1 MLSFGPVPIALLWI
15 LAQPASISA
24 DAAHAIPGPLVTT
37 MMVFAGDAATAPPPL
52 AADLLGSAA
61 AKPAPVLE
69 PYDPAPLWL
78 DTLFVTL
85 GSRPN
90 FVVREA
96 RIGLDECDARDP
108 RCDIAH
114 ADLARLDA
122 DGQGYDLV
130 ASSLTSAFGLLTGP
144 SKDRPLFGSAMK
156 LRGRGRFVGIVMD
169 W

>member
-1 MLSFGPVPIALLWI
+1 MPLPLLWI
-15 LAQPASISA
+15 LAQPVSIAA
-24 DAAHAIPGPLVTT
+24 DAVPAVPGPLVTT
-37 MMVFAGDAATAPPPL
+37 MMVFGDDAATAPPPL
-52 AADLLGSAA
+52 AADLLGSAKA
-61 AKPAPVLE
+61 TPAPDLK

-78 DTLFVTL
+78 DTLFVAL

-90 FVVREA
+90 YIAREK
-96 RIGLDECDARDP
+96 RIGLDDCDARDP
-108 RCDIAH
+108 RCDLAH

-130 ASSLTSAFGLLTGP
+130 GSALTSAFGLLTGP
-144 SKDRPLFGSAMK
+144 AKDRPLFGSGIK